1 MADRPMIRTTALAL
15 VLTFPA
21 LGALAQDWA
30 LDGID
35 PVAYGTQGAA
45 VPGRSDIVTLWRGK
59 TWHFLSEQNRNLFE
73 ANPRAYAPAL
83 GGLCVV
89 ALSEGRSEPGNP
101 RYFAVVDQKTYLL
114 RSRKAK
120 ERFLADPQHILEQ
133 AKAVWV
139 RLKQ

>member
-1 MADRPMIRTTALAL
+1 M
-15 VLTFPA
+15 
-21 LGALAQDWA
+21 
-30 LDGID
+30 
-35 PVAYGTQGAA
+35 
-45 VPGRSDIVTLWRGK
+45 
-59 TWHFLSEQNRNLFE
+59 SEQNRNLFE

-133 AKAVWV
+133 AKAVWA